1 MPVTSRRFVDSS
13 IEGQV
18 YTRHVAV
25 THGGHCD
32 HRPPEPVWYALE
44 VAQRTAGLGEVDCTA
59 K

>member
-1 MPVTSRRFVDSS
+1 MFIDSS

-25 THGGHCD
+25 THGGHRD

-44 VAQRTAGLGEVDCTA
+44 VAERAAGLGEVDCAA